1 MPLDKSPAA
10 DYSRAP
16 ARTKAKPPQ
25 KESAL
30 QAQIV
35 TYLGW
40 ALPNAIVVHLHNN
53 PRSAIEG
60 AKLKS
65 MGLVKG
71 APDLLV
77 CLPRGQ
83 GLFLEVKTSKGR
95 VSPAQFQFHN
105 RCVSLNWPVAVVRS
119 IDDVQRALA
128 AVNVIRK
135 GAVDA

>member
-1 MPLDKSPAA
+1 MTEA
-10 DYSRAP
+10 
-16 ARTKAKPPQ
+16 
-25 KESAL
+25 AL
-30 QAQIV
+30 QSQIV
-35 TYLGW
+35 EYLGW
-40 ALPNAIVVHLHNN
+40 ALPNALVLHLHNN

-60 AKLKS
+60 AKLKR

-83 GLFLEVKTSKGR
+83 GMFLEVKTSKGR

-105 RCVSLNWPVAVVRS
+105 RCVSLAWPVAVVRS
-119 IDDVQRALA
+119 IDDVKRALV

-135 GAVDA
+135 GGDDV

>member
-1 MPLDKSPAA
+1 MTGTRVAT
-10 DYSRAP
+10 RAC
-16 ARTKAKPPQ
+16 TEGG
-25 KESAL
+25 ESAL
-30 QAQIV
+30 QTAIV
-35 TYLGW
+35 EYLGW
-40 ALPNAIVVHLHNN
+40 ALPNAIVLHLHNN

-60 AKLKS
+60 AKLKR

-83 GLFLEVKTSKGR
+83 GMFLEVKTSKGR

-105 RCVSLNWPVAVVRS
+105 RCLVLNWPVAVVRS
-119 IDDVQRALA
+119 VDDVKKALV

-135 GAVDA
+135 GSDE